1 MKSTK
6 MNLRKDLSDEV
17 TINVFQVE
25 WQGIRSIHFG
35 SSQGTPQWDTLEY
48 LIKYTPTPR
57 VWPTLAKTQ
66 CIGKQINIFWINQVL
81 HEIYRHVLSLSTSN
95 NWELDVCVRAWWHC
109 LVNIRL
115 KEGRVVIFTTPLETK
130 TWDTGNLA
138 SASLN
143 VDSFWMKSP
152 HCPSTSTSTIDIA
165 TNRLVRYCYNT

>member
-57 VWPTLAKTQ
+57 V
-66 CIGKQINIFWINQVL
+66 
-81 HEIYRHVLSLSTSN
+81 
-95 NWELDVCVRAWWHC
+95 
-109 LVNIRL
+109 
-115 KEGRVVIFTTPLETK
+115 
-130 TWDTGNLA
+130 
-138 SASLN
+138 
-143 VDSFWMKSP
+143 
-152 HCPSTSTSTIDIA
+152 
-165 TNRLVRYCYNT
+165 